1 MKESTLYKNNLK
13 DNTKSRRSIFKK
25 DKLEVTLSCVILLFL
40 WQVIAL
46 LIKNDIYLPTI
57 GQTFKSLTEIMSQ
70 ERFYLDVLFSIG
82 RSLVSFTVALLL
94 AIIIGVLA
102 YISAMVRNFFKPLN
116 TLAQSIPMMIL
127 VVLTLIWFDKDSA
140 PFIVGFMIT
149 FPILYESIL
158 GAMIDVDKGLI
169 EMTNVYKINLKDKIL
184 KIYFPSINFRLA
196 SIIAS
201 TISLAFKIVIAG
213 EVYGQPNYGIGTMIQ
228 VEKINFNTSGIFAW
242 LVIIVLISVL
252 LDIMQKKILRSTFV
266 WKR

>member
-1 MKESTLYKNNLK
+1 MKGSTLYKNN
-13 DNTKSRRSIFKK
+13 FKNNIK
-25 DKLEVTLSCVILLFL
+25 PVRKNKLEVMLSYVIFLFL

-57 GQTFKSLTEIMSQ
+57 GKTLQNLTDIMSQ
-70 ERFYLDVLFSIG
+70 QRFYIDILFSIG
-82 RSLVSFTVALLL
+82 RSLVSFLIALLL

-102 YISAMVRNFFKPLN
+102 CISRIVKNFLKPLN

-127 VVLTLIWFDKDSA
+127 IVLTLIWFDKDNA

-149 FPILYESIL
+149 FPILYENVL
-158 GAMIDVDKGLI
+158 GAMVDVDKGLI
-169 EMTNVYKINLKDKIL
+169 EMTNIYEISLKDKIS
-184 KIYFPSINFRLA
+184 KIYFPSIKFRVV

-201 TISLAFKIVIAG
+201 TISLSLKVVIAG

-242 LVIIVLISVL
+242 LIIIVLISVL
-252 LDIMQKKILRSTFV
+252 LDISQKKILRSTFI